1 MKRRARGDA
10 APPSRQLG
18 GALRAPRY
26 HQVYVA
32 VRAWVQD
39 GSYGPGAQLPTE
51 PELGRIF
58 GVSRITVRKAI
69 EELAREGWVV
79 RRQGR
84 GTFARFP
91 GGARPV
97 ALDLRTVMDQVSDL
111 AAVTGVLDHRVAEV
125 APDEETRAALGLA
138 DTDRVRRETHV
149 RLLRDAPLGLITTFV
164 PLDVAARLG
173 DGASRGQPM
182 FMLLE
187 AAGLRVAG
195 ADQYLGA
202 TLAGVEAAQA
212 LGVAVG
218 APLLRLVR
226 VVRDERGRAVERV
239 VALYRADAYQYHM
252 RLEARS
258 GRRAGPQAGP
268 RARSVARTAG
278 GGRSRS
284 ATGA

>member
-1 MKRRARGDA
+1 MREVRD
-10 APPSRQLG
+10 
-18 GALRAPRY
+18 ALRAPRY

-39 GSYGPGAQLPTE
+39 GTYGPGAQIPTE

-97 ALDLRTVMDQVSDL
+97 ALDLQTVMDQVSDL
-111 AAVTGVLDHRVAEV
+111 AAVTEVRDHRVAEV
-125 APDEETRAALGLA
+125 EPDEETRAALGLA
-138 DTDRVRRETHV
+138 TDGRVRRETHI
-149 RLLRDAPLGLITTFV
+149 RLLGDSPLGLITTFV
-164 PLDVAARLG
+164 PLDVAVRLG

-252 RLEARS
+252 RLEARP
-258 GRRAGPQAGP
+258 GRRTRP
-268 RARSVARTAG
+268 RARSVAQAAG
-278 GGRSRS
+278 GRRSRS
-284 ATGA
+284 GAGA

>member
-1 MKRRARGDA
+1 LKRQVRRGA
-10 APPSRQLG
+10 APVAPQAG

-26 HQVYVA
+26 HQVYVT
-32 VRAWVQD
+32 VRSWVQD
-39 GSYGPGAQLPTE
+39 GTYGPGAQIPTE

-84 GTFARFP
+84 GTFARFR

-97 ALDLRTVMDQVSDL
+97 ALDLRTVMDQVSEL
-111 AAVTGVLDHRVAEV
+111 AAATGVRDHRVAEV
-125 APDEETRAALGLA
+125 DPDEETRAALGLTA
-138 DTDRVRRETHV
+138 AARVRRETHV
-149 RLLRDAPLGLITTFV
+149 RLLGDAPLGLITTFV

-187 AAGLRVAG
+187 ASGLRVAG

-226 VVRDERGRAVERV
+226 VVRDDSGRAVERV

-252 RLEARS
+252 RLEVRP
-258 GRRAGPQAGP
+258 GRRAGP
-268 RARSVARTAG
+268 RARSVAHAAG
-278 GGRSRS
+278 GRRSR
-284 ATGA
+284 GAAGA